1 MELNKGSQ
9 GFRLLTPGNPKTE
22 KGRAQGYWTFILHFA
37 PADLS
42 GFNVCALSTAGCRKA
57 CLNTAGRGGIKA
69 GTGILSYNQVKRGV
83 RNDIQRERRLRTRAF
98 FQFRAEFML
107 ELAKEI
113 AKAILKARRAGYIPV
128 FRLNGTSDIRWET
141 ARFPV
146 FRIS

>member
-1 MELNKGSQ
+1 MELNKGSR

-69 GTGILSYNQVKRGV
+69 GTGILTYAMVKSGKRNQ
-83 RNDIQRERRLRTRAF
+83 IQTARRIRTRAF

-113 AKAILKARRAGYIPV
+113 AKAIRSRKARRLHSGIP
-128 FRLNGTSDIRWET
+128 
-141 ARFPV
+141 A
-146 FRIS
+146 

>member
-1 MELNKGSQ
+1 MLIRKTCVYEIMVYVPIIETTNTQQDITKMELNKGSR

-69 GTGILSYNQVKRGV
+69 GTGILTYAMVKRGN
-83 RNDIQRERRLRTRAF
+83 RNRD
-98 FQFRAEFML
+98 
-107 ELAKEI
+107 
-113 AKAILKARRAGYIPV
+113 
-128 FRLNGTSDIRWET
+128 T
-141 ARFPV
+141 ARTAHCGLGHSFSFAPSSCKSWPK
-146 FRIS
+146 RLPRRS

>member
-83 RNDIQRERRLRTRAF
+83 RNEIQTRAAF
-98 FQFRAEFML
+98 ADSG
-107 ELAKEI
+107 
-113 AKAILKARRAGYIPV
+113 ILSIPRRVHA
-128 FRLNGTSDIRWET
+128 
-141 ARFPV
+141 
-146 FRIS
+146 